1 MTIVVE
7 SGMHRLDDS
16 SCSKRP
22 ISRSKAAQ
30 QDARLTLPS
39 GSRRAQGMRIVDA
52 KKSKYYEAALSNFE
66 NAMRCFERAG
76 LTDQWAETVNDIRS
90 RHHRKSGFMAGFER
104 LLAGSGPSD
113 EPSFLDRAKARWSRR
128 ETEVP

>member
-1 MTIVVE
+1 
-7 SGMHRLDDS
+7 
-16 SCSKRP
+16 
-22 ISRSKAAQ
+22 
-30 QDARLTLPS
+30 
-39 GSRRAQGMRIVDA
+39 MRIVDA

>member
-1 MTIVVE
+1 MTGVQTCALPI
-7 SGMHRLDDS
+7 
-16 SCSKRP
+16 SKRLAK
-22 ISRSKAAQ
+22 SRPDVAAKVY
-30 QDARLTLPS
+30 
-39 GSRRAQGMRIVDA
+39 RALGMRILNA